1 MVKSVFIFLLV
12 GIKYL
17 THLQNTLNM
26 FKRIGLFI
34 FLWFGTLP
42 LIFSQITISSPVFR
56 QVFQRDLNNQAT
68 VTITGSY
75 SQPVDTIQV
84 RFLLV
89 TAGQGTPIAWT
100 VIKSSPLGGL
110 FKGSVVVKGGWYKM
124 EVRGLLNGKQVGN
137 ISTLER
143 IGVGEV
149 FIIGGQSNAGGTG
162 ERSSFET
169 GASDDRVN
177 CADFYNINSDEVN
190 ERDPSYKK
198 GNGTVIDKD
207 ATTFSLIQFA
217 KLEKTSA
224 IGPRGLGPFY
234 WGKVGDALAAK
245 LNVPILFFNVAWGG
259 ASARVWAESALFPE
273 GKLVNGRIVGPLS
286 DVPGSNKDVPG
297 SDFSRYYDPGTP
309 YKNLNAILRYYGINL
324 GVRSILWMQGETEN
338 VLNLDSDPSN
348 NVTTQAYINDLE
360 TLLKKTRQDL
370 GNNKLSWVIARTSYS
385 GTLGCGSGSN
395 TIQQPSPI
403 IVSGQNQVIASPTN
417 FPIYPGP
424 FTDNIQI
431 PRSTAP
437 IQQCVHFSGTG
448 LDQVAAAWVKSL
460 TEDNKNFFE
469 TVEPI
474 PADTIP
480 SVSLSCVSNTQLQLS
495 LPEGYKNYDWF
506 NKSTNQSYNTRTIIG
521 ASGTYVA
528 RVTRANG
535 NIVQVPDF
543 TVKANSP
550 AKAPIVTAT
559 SDVNFCLGTS
569 VTLQSNTEA
578 DNPIYEWV
586 STPAISNLPRTKDII
601 ASREGIYRLR
611 VIDKN
616 ACASPYSADVK
627 LVAKIRPEKPAI
639 STSGSTELC
648 DGQSIT
654 LTSSTKDAVGYK
666 WSSGETTSSIIVR
679 RAGTYN
685 VQTIGANGCL
695 SQSSTDNINVLVNAL
710 PATPQIRALTDT
722 VFCDGGS
729 VSLVLTPADGSTRF
743 GWERNGRVVS
753 SDNTNNLRISGT
765 ELVRGFVINA
775 NNCNSRLSNA
785 IQVVKKDNPAVLTIV
800 PQSTYSL
807 VARSN
812 KKAEEYT
819 WKLDGKVLT
828 AKDSLIRTIDK
839 GSYTVIG
846 RNSYKVRSTT
856 TPLVCQ
862 SAESQKFDFA
872 PYDDNGIS
880 VFPNPSNGIFNL
892 ESRYDL
898 DKVNIM
904 IYTIDGR
911 LVYEN
916 KMEVINSPKS
926 LNLSSFTEGT
936 YILRIENST
945 YKISKLIRIER

>member
-1 MVKSVFIFLLV
+1 
-12 GIKYL
+12 
-17 THLQNTLNM
+17 M
-26 FKRIGLFI
+26 FKQIGLFI
-34 FLWFGTLP
+34 FLLIGTSHF
-42 LIFSQITISSPVFR
+42 IFSQITISSPVIR

-89 TAGQGTPIAWT
+89 TANQGTPVDWT
-100 VIKSSPLGGL
+100 VIKSAPLGGL
-110 FKGSVVVKGGWYKM
+110 FKGSVIVKGGWYKM

-137 ISTLER
+137 ISTLDR
-143 IGVGEV
+143 VGVGEV

-177 CADFYNINSDEVN
+177 CADFYNMNLDQVKGL
-190 ERDPSYKK
+190 DPTYK
-198 GNGTVIDKD
+198 GTVIDKD
-207 ATTFSLIQFA
+207 ATTFSLVQFA

-234 WGKVGDALAAK
+234 WGKVGDALATK
-245 LNVPILFFNVAWGG
+245 LNVPILFFNVAWAG
-259 ASARVWAESALFPE
+259 SSIRVWAESALYPD
-273 GKLVNGRIVGPLS
+273 GKLVNGKLVGPLS

-370 GNNKLSWVIARTSYS
+370 GNNKLSWVIAQTSYS
-385 GTLGCGSGSN
+385 GLLGCGNGGN
-395 TIQQPSPI
+395 LIQQPSPI
-403 IVSGQNQVIASPTN
+403 IVRGQIQVISSPTN

-424 FTDNIQI
+424 FTDNIQV

-448 LDQVAAAWVKSL
+448 LEQVAAAWVKSL

-480 SVSLSCVSNTQLQLS
+480 SVSLTCVSNTQLQLS
-495 LPEGYKNYDWF
+495 LPEGYKSYVWDNRT
-506 NKSTNQSYNTRTIIG
+506 TNQTYTTRTIIG
-521 ASGTYVA
+521 APGTYIA
-528 RVTRANG
+528 RVTRSNG

-543 TVKANSP
+543 TVRANSP
-550 AKAPIVTAT
+550 AKAPIVSALN
-559 SDVNFCLGTS
+559 DVNFCPGTT
-569 VTLQSNTEA
+569 VTLQSTTEA
-578 DNPIYEWV
+578 DNPIYEWTSMPV
-586 STPAISNLPRTKDII
+586 ISNLPRTKDIA
-601 ASREGIYRLR
+601 ASREGTYKLR

-627 LVAKIRPEKPAI
+627 LVAKPRPEKPVI
-639 STSGSTELC
+639 STSGSTEFC

-654 LTSSTKDAVGYK
+654 LTSSNVGAASYEWSGNGVNGEKTQAITITK
-666 WSSGETTSSIIVR
+666 
-679 RAGTYN
+679 AGTFN
-685 VQTIGANGCL
+685 VQTIGSNGCKSL
-695 SQSSTDNINVLVNAL
+695 SSTDNISVIVNPI
-710 PATPQIRALTDT
+710 PATPQIRALSDT

-729 VSLVLTPADGSTRF
+729 VSLVSTPTDNSSKF
-743 GWERNGRVVS
+743 GWERNTKVGT
-753 SDNTNNLRISGT
+753 DNTSTIKISGT
-765 ELVRGFVINA
+765 ELVRGFVIDA
-775 NNCNSRLSNA
+775 KNCNSKLSNA
-785 IQVVKKDNPAVLTIV
+785 IQVVKKDNPSVLTIV
-800 PQSTYSL
+800 PKSTYSL

-819 WKLDGKVLT
+819 WKLDGKILT
-828 AKDSLIRTIDK
+828 SKDSLIRAIDK

-846 RNSYKVRSTT
+846 KNSYKVRSTA

-862 SAESQKFDFA
+862 SAESDKLEFT
-872 PYDDNGIS
+872 PYDDNGLS
-880 VFPNPSNGIFNL
+880 VFPNPSNGVFNL

-904 IYTIDGR
+904 IYTMDGK
-911 LVYEN
+911 LIYEN
-916 KMEVINSPKS
+916 KLENINSPKS
-926 LNLSSFTEGT
+926 LNLSTVTEGT

>member
-1 MVKSVFIFLLV
+1 MIKNVFYISSRE
-12 GIKYL
+12 KYL

-26 FKRIGLFI
+26 FKRIGLLI
-34 FLWFGTLP
+34 FLLLGTSHI
-42 LIFSQITISSPVFR
+42 IFSQITISSPVLR

-84 RFLLV
+84 RFLTV
-89 TAGQGTPIAWT
+89 TAGQGTSIGWT
-100 VIKSSPLGGL
+100 VIKSAPLGGL
-110 FKGSVVVKGGWYKM
+110 FKGSVVVKGGWYSM
-124 EVRGLLNGKQVGN
+124 EVRGLLNGRVVGN
-137 ISTLER
+137 VSTLSR
-143 IGVGEV
+143 VGVGEV

-177 CADFYNINSDEVN
+177 CADFYNINADEVKG
-190 ERDPSYKK
+190 RDPTYR
-198 GNGTVIDKD
+198 GTVIDKD
-207 ATTFSLIQFA
+207 ATTFSLVQFA

-234 WGKVGDALAAK
+234 WGKVGDALATK

-259 ASARVWAESALFPE
+259 ASARVWAESASFPE

-395 TIQQPSPI
+395 SIQQPSPI
-403 IVSGQNQVIASPTN
+403 IVSGQNQVIANPTN
-417 FPIYPGP
+417 FPIYSGP
-424 FTDNIQI
+424 FTDNIQV

-448 LDQVAAAWVKSL
+448 LNQVAAAWIKSL

-480 SVSLSCVSNTQLQLS
+480 SVSLNCISNTQLQLS
-495 LPEGYKNYDWF
+495 LPEGYRNYDWF
-506 NKSTNQSYNTRTIIG
+506 NKSTNQSYSTRTIVG

-528 RVTRANG
+528 RVTRSNG
-535 NIVQVPDF
+535 NIIQVPDF
-543 TVKANSP
+543 TVRANTP
-550 AKAPIVTAT
+550 AKAPIVTAL

-569 VTLQSNTEA
+569 VTLQSTTEA

-586 STPAISNLPRTKDII
+586 SSPSIGNLPRTKDIA
-601 ASREGIYRLR
+601 ASREGTYRLR

-616 ACASPYSADVK
+616 ACASPYSSDVK
-627 LVAKIRPEKPAI
+627 LIAKPRPEKPTI
-639 STSGSTELC
+639 STSGSTEFC

-654 LTSSTKDAVGYK
+654 LTSSNVGATATSYE
-666 WSSGETTSSIIVR
+666 WSNGENTRTITVR
-679 RAGTYN
+679 RADTYN
-685 VQTIGANGCL
+685 VLTIGANGCKSL
-695 SQSSTDNINVLVNAL
+695 RSTDNIVVIVNPI

-729 VSLVLTPADGSTRF
+729 VSLVSTPADGSSRF
-743 GWERNGRVVS
+743 GWERNGRVITA
-753 SDNTNNLRISGT
+753 DNANNLRVSGT

-785 IQVVKKDNPAVLTIV
+785 IQVVKKDNPSALTII
-800 PQSTYSL
+800 PKSTYSL
-807 VARSN
+807 VARSD

-819 WKLDGKVLT
+819 WKLDGKILT
-828 AKDSLIRTIDK
+828 QKDSLIRTIDK

-846 RNSYKVRSTT
+846 KNSYRVRSSNI
-856 TPLVCQ
+856 PLVCQ
-862 SAESQKFDFA
+862 SAESVKLEFA

-904 IYTIDGR
+904 IYTIDGK
-911 LVYEN
+911 LVYE
-916 KMEVINSPKS
+916 KKLDVINLPKS

-936 YILRIENST
+936 YVLRIENST
-945 YKISKLIRIER
+945 YKISKLLRIER